1 MRHRANRRWNR
12 RTAISLS
19 VAGIT
24 SMALVGAA
32 VAVHHHG
39 SDEHKSSAKG
49 ADRHTRADG
58 GQGASSRSPDGE
70 SPEAQA
76 SRRSSEAKRSR
87 SSASPAPTASAAAGA
102 EATKSAEPEQ
112 KCGEGAFDAEAV
124 KTGDTWTSRNG
135 DKVVYEGDDMTGA
148 IVAALASLDPERTA
162 KERVVVRG
170 SGTMPANWKIK
181 MPNHT
186 ALDVCGTITATG
198 DGATDTAP
206 IYARAVTDVE
216 IQHLKITGSPMY
228 GIFMRSVENIT
239 LGQVEINGTYIGVR
253 IDNFGDRTRPT
264 KNIRIDNIKVTGS
277 GSQAVETYGVD
288 GLTIGKVTAR
298 NVGESGLLLNGTT
311 NAEIGT
317 VDAVDAGTGTG
328 YAAFRMANRNGRIG
342 DSYKTNIHV
351 GKVIARGGG
360 RGIFCVSESGGAVI
374 DEVDIA
380 DTGNHAILVENCYNV
395 TIGAKGGTVAG
406 PGHVRLA
413 ARAEFANS
421 RDITLENLTVRDT
434 VVEETPC
441 ADNSTFKNL
450 KRDDTALDVC

>member
-1 MRHRANRRWNR
+1 
-12 RTAISLS
+12 
-19 VAGIT
+19 
-24 SMALVGAA
+24 MALVGAA
-32 VAVHHHG
+32 VAVHNHG
-39 SDEHKSSAKG
+39 AGEHKPVVEG
-49 ADRHTRADG
+49 ADRHTQDDG
-58 GQGASSRSPDGE
+58 RQGASSRSVNGE
-70 SPEAQA
+70 SPVVHA
-76 SRRSSEAKRSR
+76 SRPSSGHERSQAT
-87 SSASPAPTASAAAGA
+87 ATPAPTGTASAEAGA
-102 EATKSAEPEQ
+102 TKTAEPEQ

-124 KTGDTWTSRNG
+124 RTGNTWTSRNG
-135 DKVVYEGDDMTGA
+135 DKVVYEGEDMTGA

-170 SGTMPANWKIK
+170 SGTMPAHWKIK
-181 MPNHT
+181 MPSHT

-206 IYARAVTDVE
+206 IYARAVTDVQ

-228 GIFMRSVENIT
+228 GIFLRSVEDIT

-253 IDNFGDRTRPT
+253 IDNFGDRARPT
-264 KNIRIDNIKVTGS
+264 KNIRIDNVKVTGS

-298 NVGESGLLLNGTT
+298 DVGESGLLLNGTT

-328 YAAFRMANRNGRIG
+328 YAAFRMANRSGRIG
-342 DSYKTNIHV
+342 DSYETNIHV
-351 GKVIARGGG
+351 GKVIARAGG

-380 DTGNHAILVENCYNV
+380 DTGNHAILLENCYNV
-395 TIGAKGGTVAG
+395 TIGAEGGTVAG
-406 PGHVRLA
+406 PGHIRLA
-413 ARAEFANS
+413 ARSEFANS

-434 VVEETPC
+434 VVEEIPC
-441 ADNSTFKNL
+441 ADNSTFQNL
-450 KRDDTALDVC
+450 KRDDTALNVC

>member
-19 VAGIT
+19 VAGVT

-39 SDEHKSSAKG
+39 SDEHKPSAKG
-49 ADRHTRADG
+49 ADWHTRGDG
-58 GQGASSRSPDGE
+58 GQGASDRPSDGG
-70 SPEAQA
+70 SPEAHA
-76 SRRSSEAKRSR
+76 GRPSSGHQRSR
-87 SSASPAPTASAAAGA
+87 SSATPVPTVTASAATGT

-124 KTGDTWTSRNG
+124 KTGNAWTSRNG
-135 DKVVYEGDDMTGA
+135 DKVVYEGEDMTGA

-181 MPNHT
+181 MPSHT

-206 IYARAVTDVE
+206 VYARAVTDVE

-228 GIFMRSVENIT
+228 GIFMRSVEDIT

-317 VDAVDAGTGTG
+317 VDAGTGTG

-342 DSYKTNIHV
+342 DSYETNIHV

-380 DTGNHAILVENCYNV
+380 ETGNHAILLENCYNV

-434 VVEETPC
+434 VVEEIPC

-450 KRDDTALDVC
+450 KRDDTALNVC